1 MVSLMALLYYYGKF
15 MTRTVQQKSETHNDP
30 TVRKFA
36 KKLEFQRFKNL
47 RPTKTQWRLKNT
59 KLGLC
64 GSQLTPP

>member
-1 MVSLMALLYYYGKF
+1 MALLYYYGKF

-47 RPTKTQWRLKNT
+47 RPTKTQ
-59 KLGLC
+59 
-64 GSQLTPP
+64 